1 MNANTKVSYMNFRG
15 GESQRKESFDTLKS
29 FLAFFIIIIH
39 TGFTGVVDIGAS
51 AISRM
56 AVPLFFMITG
66 YYLPTMTDEKIKKYF
81 CKVVVLTVISTAF
94 YLLFTYAGVLIG
106 EYPSDKFTQIFSMQ
120 GLRNWVLINAVGG
133 KGIHLWY
140 LYALLYVLIIIYI
153 TRKVEKISL
162 LYKILPI
169 LFIGNYIFSYFSVGL
184 YRNFLFTGLP
194 YVLLGYL
201 FRENEAKLK
210 IHSIKS
216 RSLILGFVAV
226 CMGLGIE
233 MLIYNFTGTELI
245 RDHYL
250 FTLPMAICV
259 FALSIK
265 HPHYGSGSLLSIIGK
280 KYSAHIY
287 IMHIFVVSVI
297 NFGLRLLLGAEM
309 QQQLAQNS
317 LFKNSFPF
325 LVFGVTLFIVFILD
339 KSWSLFMQKKQQ
351 MLCNR

>member
-1 MNANTKVSYMNFRG
+1 M
-15 GESQRKESFDTLKS
+15 GESLRNESFDTLKF

-39 TGFTGVVDIGAS
+39 TGFTGVVGVGIKAV
-51 AISRM
+51 SRI

-66 YYLPTMTDEKIKKYF
+66 YYLPTMTDEKLKKYF
-81 CKVVVLTVISTAF
+81 CKVFCLTIISTLF
-94 YLLFTYAGVLIG
+94 YLLLDYVGSIAG
-106 EYPSDKFTQIFSMQ
+106 EYTFNWFIQTFSMKNICYW
-120 GLRNWVLINAVGG
+120 LLINAVGG

-169 LFIGNYIFSYFSVGL
+169 LFLGNYILSYFGVGT
-184 YRNFLFTGLP
+184 YRNFLFIGLP

-201 FRENEAKLK
+201 FRENELQLKLY
-210 IHSIKS
+210 SI
-216 RSLILGFVAV
+216 RYRRFILGFILV
-226 CMGLGIE
+226 CVGLAAE
-233 MLIYNFTGTELI
+233 MLVYNYTGTKLI

-259 FALSIK
+259 FALCNKYS
-265 HPHYGSGSLLSIIGK
+265 HWGAGSYLSIIGR
-280 KYSAHIY
+280 KYSANIY
-287 IMHIFVVSVI
+287 ILHMFVISLI
-297 NFGLRLLLGAEM
+297 NYVLRFFLGVEM